1 MLIHVFTHSS
11 GFIES
16 FDLAELQQHVAELG
30 LVGGYSTREQV
41 SDVGKSLDIKVS
53 TYQAKAAL
61 VKMGVYST
69 VEAFIKSDAADPML
83 KLRWEYLDF
92 KRSDPD
98 VINIGT
104 MLGLDLDELFLIA
117 QSISA

>member
-1 MLIHVFTHSS
+1 MIVHVFTHAQ

-30 LVGGYSTREQV
+30 LAGNYSVREHV
-41 SDVGKSLDIKVS
+41 PVVNEMLDIKVT

-61 VKMGVYST
+61 VKMGFYST
-69 VEAFIKSDAADPML
+69 VEAFIKSDAADPVL